1 MRIIMKNFTKT
12 ETIDLDASEKALLET
27 FRRNEG
33 SSLKTLLGLYRG
45 HYLKL
50 FFSIMFFAVKHSPV
64 WVLPIVTSNIINAA
78 TERPDNAGG
87 IILLNALIMSFF
99 VVQNI
104 FTNYIHTWLYA
115 KTVRNVERELRS
127 SLVRKLQQLSI
138 TYHNEM
144 QSGRLQSKI
153 MRDVEQ
159 IETLSSQIF
168 ITVLSILLNT
178 VVAFGVV
185 IIKSPVV
192 FLFFLATIPVAV
204 CLMVTFKSKIK
215 RYNADFR
222 REMEETSVRVME
234 MVELI
239 PVTRAHALEIQETRK
254 MDSQLG
260 HVAEK
265 GLKLDMI
272 QTYFSSISWVAFQ
285 LFQVICLAFTGYLAS
300 RGKISVGEVVL
311 YQTYFSS
318 IVNQVSNVITLLPT
332 ISKGLESVNSV
343 GDILLC
349 HDIEDNKN
357 KKKVGEINGNITFD
371 HVTFRYPDADAPVLK
386 ELSFQIHAGETVAF
400 VGSSGAGKTTILNM
414 VIGFIQ
420 ANSGRILI
428 DGMDLNA
435 LNLQSYRSHIAVV
448 PQQSILFSGTIRENI
463 TYGMDDFSE
472 ELLDRIIRAAN
483 LEELIASLPDGLDT
497 MITEHGSNLS
507 GGQRQRISI
516 ARAFIRD
523 PRILIL
529 DEATSALD
537 TISEQK
543 IQEAIHNLIQD
554 RTTLIVA
561 HRLSTIRD
569 ADRIAVVGNGG
580 IEEFGTYEELMA
592 LKGEFY
598 RLKNLQI

>member
-1 MRIIMKNFTKT
+1 
-12 ETIDLDASEKALLET
+12 
-27 FRRNEG
+27 
-33 SSLKTLLGLYRG
+33 
-45 HYLKL
+45 
-50 FFSIMFFAVKHSPV
+50 MFFAIKHSPV
-64 WVLPIVTSNIINAA
+64 WVLPIVTSNIINVA
-78 TERPDNAGG
+78 TERPDHAGT
-87 IILLNALIMSFF
+87 IILINALIMSFF
-99 VVQNI
+99 VIQNI

-115 KTVRNVERELRS
+115 KTVRNVERGLRS

-168 ITVLSILLNT
+168 ITVLSILLNV

-185 IIKSPVV
+185 IFKSLTV

-204 CLMVTFKSKIK
+204 CLMVTFRSKIK

-222 REMEETSVRVME
+222 KEMEETSVKVME

-239 PVTRAHALEIQETRK
+239 PVTRAHALERQETQK
-254 MDSQLG
+254 MDHQLG
-260 HVAEK
+260 NVAEK

-285 LFQVICLAFTGYLAS
+285 LFQVICLAFTGYLAAKG
-300 RGKISVGEVVL
+300 RISVGEVVM

-332 ISKGLESVNSV
+332 ISKGLESVDSI

-349 HDIEDNKN
+349 HDVEDNKN
-357 KKKVGEINGNITFD
+357 KRKVKTITGNITFD
-371 HVTFRYPDADAPVLK
+371 HVTFQYPDAEAPVLK
-386 ELSFQIHAGETVAF
+386 DLSLQIKAGETVAF

-414 VIGFIQ
+414 VIGFIK
-420 ANSGRILI
+420 ANSGRVLI
-428 DGMDLNA
+428 DDMDLNS

-463 TYGMDDFSE
+463 TYGMDNISE
-472 ELLDRIIRAAN
+472 EMLYKVIKAAN
-483 LEELIASLPDGLDT
+483 LEDVIAALPEGLDT

-537 TISEQK
+537 TISEKK
-543 IQEAIHNLIQD
+543 IQDAIHNLVQD

-569 ADRIAVVGNGG
+569 ADKIAVVGNGG
-580 IEEFGTYEELMA
+580 IEEFGTYDELLD

>member
-1 MRIIMKNFTKT
+1 MKAFTQT
-12 ETIDLDASEKALLET
+12 EDIDLDASEKALLET

-33 SSLKTLLGLYRG
+33 SSLKTLIGIYKG

-50 FFSIMFFAVKHSPV
+50 FFSILFFAIKHSPV
-64 WVLPIVTSNIINAA
+64 WVLPIVTSNIINVA
-78 TERPDNAGG
+78 TERPDNSGA
-87 IILLNALIMSFF
+87 IVLINALIMSFF
-99 VVQNI
+99 VIQNI

-115 KTVRNVERELRS
+115 KTVRNVERGLRS

-168 ITVLSILLNT
+168 ITVLSILLNV

-185 IIKSPVV
+185 IFKSLTV

-204 CLMVTFKSKIK
+204 CLMVTFRSKIK

-222 REMEETSVRVME
+222 KEMEETSVKVME

-239 PVTRAHALEIQETRK
+239 PVTRAHALERQETQK
-254 MDSQLG
+254 MDHQLG
-260 HVAEK
+260 NVAEK

-285 LFQVICLAFTGYLAS
+285 LFQVICLAFTGYLAAKG
-300 RGKISVGEVVL
+300 RISVGEVVM

-332 ISKGLESVNSV
+332 ISKGLESVDSI

-349 HDIEDNKN
+349 HDVEDNKN
-357 KKKVGEINGNITFD
+357 KRKVKTITGNITFD
-371 HVTFRYPDADAPVLK
+371 HVTFQYPDAEAPVLK
-386 ELSFQIHAGETVAF
+386 DLSLQIKAGETVAF

-414 VIGFIQ
+414 VIGFIK
-420 ANSGRILI
+420 ANSGRVLI
-428 DGMDLNA
+428 DDMDLNS

-463 TYGMDDFSE
+463 TYGMDNISE
-472 ELLDRIIRAAN
+472 EMLYKVIKAAN
-483 LEELIASLPDGLDT
+483 LEDVIAALPEGLDT

-537 TISEQK
+537 TISEKK
-543 IQEAIHNLIQD
+543 IQDAIHNLVQD

-569 ADRIAVVGNGG
+569 ADKIAVVGNGG
-580 IEEFGTYEELMA
+580 IEEFGTYDELLD